1 MGDNQLSELAKAIL
15 ANEPITP
22 STGVSEKS
30 GSVAPQGSIFT
41 MDGAKIVRN
50 SEIARPSGSIPVN
63 FSKDESEKD
72 LSNKNEEK

>member
-30 GSVAPQGSIFT
+30 GSVAPQGSIF
-41 MDGAKIVRN
+41 I
-50 SEIARPSGSIPVN
+50 
-63 FSKDESEKD
+63 
-72 LSNKNEEK
+72 